1 MPTDTVFGAKVA
13 GKRMQPPNSSPALI
27 KALSRATR
35 SIMTNSNPCYRC
47 NQRESRGLDWLTG

>member
-1 MPTDTVFGAKVA
+1 
-13 GKRMQPPNSSPALI
+13 MQPPNSSPALI

-35 SIMTNSNPCYRC
+35 SIMTNSIPCYRC